1 MLQLKHFYL
10 RWKQNRYMKHFKH
23 FALYHSLQA
32 QYDRLAP
39 FLKSEFSLRFP
50 DPLQGDKPE
59 LG

>member
-32 QYDRLAP
+32 QYGHLALFP
-39 FLKSEFSLRFP
+39 KSEFSLQLP
-50 DPLQGDKPE
+50 GSLQGDKPE